1 MERDDRIVYVM
12 GAIYELEQKLR
23 QLTSLVA
30 WTFIVLMIAI
40 VVSCA
45 C

>member
-1 MERDDRIVYVM
+1 MEDDRIVYVM

-23 QLTSLVA
+23 QLRSLVS

-40 VVSCA
+40 AAVSCA